1 MNLVHDVQLRKF
13 PKQIFSMNKPI
24 VIAISGASGSGK
36 SLFTQNLSLKLSQGG
51 QKVLVLQ
58 EDHYYKSQD
67 HIPLEKRS
75 ETNYDHPDAFEH
87 DLLSQHLNALR
98 SFENIQ
104 YPSYCY
110 KTHTRL
116 KEVEDITPAPV
127 IIIEG
132 IMLLTQ
138 IQLFDHFD
146 IKVFVDTA
154 LDVCLMR
161 RMLRDTQER
170 GRSMESVATQYETT
184 VKPMYHKFIEPSK
197 TFADL
202 IVPHGGEN
210 YLAVD
215 VVSAYLSQKDALQVQ
230 QQADKQ

>member
-1 MNLVHDVQLRKF
+1 MQNTQKM
-13 PKQIFSMNKPI
+13 QKPI
-24 VIAISGASGSGK
+24 ILAISGASGSGK
-36 SLFTQNLSLKLSQGG
+36 SLFTQNLQLSLEKQEQS
-51 QKVLVLQ
+51 VLVLQ

-67 HIPLEKRS
+67 HIPQEQRAT
-75 ETNYDHPDAFEH
+75 TNYDHPDAFEH
-87 DLLSQHLNALR
+87 DLLSQHLQALCDGK
-98 SFENIQ
+98 SIE

-116 KEVEDITPAPV
+116 KKAQKVKAAPI

-138 IQLFDHFD
+138 IQLFNHFHF
-146 IKVFVDTA
+146 KVFVDTP

-170 GRSMESVATQYETT
+170 QRSLASVATQYEQT
-184 VKPMYHKFIEPSK
+184 VKPMYHKFIRPSK
-197 TFADL
+197 NFADL

-210 YLAVD
+210 
-215 VVSAYLSQKDALQVQ
+215 
-230 QQADKQ
+230 

>member
-1 MNLVHDVQLRKF
+1 MNQ
-13 PKQIFSMNKPI
+13 PI

-36 SLFTQNLSLKLSQGG
+36 SLFTQNLSLKLSQ
-51 QKVLVLQ
+51 QDQEVLVLQ

-87 DLLSQHLNALR
+87 DLLGHHLAALKAG
-98 SFENIQ
+98 ENID
-104 YPSYCY
+104 YPAYCY

-116 KEVEDITPAPV
+116 AETQIIKPAP
-127 IIIEG
+127 IIVIEG

-170 GRSMESVATQYETT
+170 GRSMVSVAHQYETT

-215 VVSAYLSQKDALQVQ
+215 VVSSYLSNY
-230 QQADKQ
+230 KQENTHNG

>member
-1 MNLVHDVQLRKF
+1 MQ
-13 PKQIFSMNKPI
+13 KPI
-24 VIAISGASGSGK
+24 ILAISGASGSGK
-36 SLFTQNLSLKLSQGG
+36 SLFTQNLALKLRQNERE
-51 QKVLVLQ
+51 VLVLQ

-67 HIPLEKRS
+67 HIEMGQRS
-75 ETNYDHPDAFEH
+75 NTNYDHPDAFEH
-87 DLLSQHLNALR
+87 DLLNQHLQELNLG
-98 SFENIQ
+98 SSIK

-110 KTHTRL
+110 VTHTRL
-116 KEVEDITPAPV
+116 PDFKITNPAP
-127 IIIEG
+127 IIILEG

-138 IQLFDHFD
+138 IQLFEQFD
-146 IKVFVDTA
+146 VKVFVDTP

-170 GRSMESVATQYETT
+170 GRSISSVAKQYEET

-210 YLAVD
+210 LLAVD
-215 VVSAYLSQKDALQVQ
+215 VLSSYLLEGKSVTA
-230 QQADKQ
+230 

>member
-1 MNLVHDVQLRKF
+1 MQN
-13 PKQIFSMNKPI
+13 KQKPI
-24 VIAISGASGSGK
+24 ILAISGASGSGK
-36 SLFTQNLSLKLSQGG
+36 SLFTQNLQLTLEKHEQD
-51 QKVLVLQ
+51 VLVLQ

-67 HIPLEKRS
+67 HILEEKRAT
-75 ETNYDHPDAFEH
+75 TNYDHPDAFEH
-87 DLLSQHLNALR
+87 DLLSQHLQALC
-98 SFENIQ
+98 EGKNID

-116 KEVEDITPAPV
+116 KKTQKIKAAPI

-146 IKVFVDTA
+146 FKVFVDTP

-170 GRSMESVATQYETT
+170 GRSLASVATQYEKT
-184 VKPMYHKFIEPSK
+184 VKPMYHKFIRPSK
-197 TFADL
+197 NFADL

-215 VVSAYLSQKDALQVQ
+215 VLSAYLF
-230 QQADKQ
+230 KQRNGKSLND

>member
-1 MNLVHDVQLRKF
+1 M
-13 PKQIFSMNKPI
+13 SKPI
-24 VIAISGASGSGK
+24 ILAISGASGSGK
-36 SLFTQNLSLKLSQGG
+36 SLFTQNLKMTLEKHEQS
-51 QKVLVLQ
+51 VLVLQ

-67 HIPLEKRS
+67 HIPES
-75 ETNYDHPDAFEH
+75 ERAKTNYDHPDAFEH
-87 DLLSQHLNALR
+87 DLLLQHLQALC
-98 SFENIQ
+98 SGKSID

-110 KTHTRL
+110 ITHTRL
-116 KEVEDITPAPV
+116 KKPQRIKPKPI

-138 IQLFDHFD
+138 IHLFDHFD
-146 IKVFVDTA
+146 FKVFVDTP

-170 GRSMESVATQYETT
+170 GRSLKSVAEQYEKT
-184 VKPMYHKFIEPSK
+184 VKPMYHKFIRPSK
-197 TFADL
+197 NFADL

-215 VVSAYLSQKDALQVQ
+215 VLSAYLF
-230 QQADKQ
+230 KQLNGMPI

>member
-1 MNLVHDVQLRKF
+1 MKVAHDVKLRKF
-13 PKQIFSMNKPI
+13 LRIFIRMKKPI
-24 VIAISGASGSGK
+24 IIAISGASGSGK
-36 SLFTQNLSLKLSQGG
+36 SLFTQNLALKLEQN
-51 QKVLVLQ
+51 QKNVLVLQ

-67 HIPLEKRS
+67 HIELEKRA

-87 DLLSQHLNALR
+87 DLLSQHLSALR
-98 SFENIQ
+98 QGDAID
-104 YPSYCY
+104 YPAYCY

-116 KEVEDITPAPV
+116 QETEVIEPAPI

-146 IKVFVDTA
+146 VKVFVDTA

-170 GRSMESVATQYETT
+170 GRSMVSVATQYEKT

-210 YLAVD
+210 FLAVD
-215 VVSAYLSQKDALQVQ
+215 VISSYLNDSK
-230 QQADKQ
+230 KGPSHNG

>member
-1 MNLVHDVQLRKF
+1 MQN
-13 PKQIFSMNKPI
+13 KQKPI
-24 VIAISGASGSGK
+24 ILAISGASGSGK
-36 SLFTQNLSLKLSQGG
+36 SLFTQNLKLTLEKQ
-51 QKVLVLQ
+51 QETVLVLQ

-67 HIPLEKRS
+67 HLSMEQRVT
-75 ETNYDHPDAFEH
+75 TNYDHPDAFEH
-87 DLLSQHLNALR
+87 DLLSGHLQSLCSNE
-98 SFENIQ
+98 SIN

-116 KEVEDITPAPV
+116 KKAQKVKAAPI

-146 IKVFVDTA
+146 FKVFVDTP

-170 GRSMESVATQYETT
+170 GRSLESVAAQYEKT
-184 VKPMYHKFIEPSK
+184 VKPMYHKFIRPSK
-197 TFADL
+197 NFADL

-215 VVSAYLSQKDALQVQ
+215 VLSAYLF
-230 QQADKQ
+230 KQRNGLSAND

>member
-1 MNLVHDVQLRKF
+1 MQAAHVVKLRKF
-13 PKQIFSMNKPI
+13 GWLSVSMKNPTI
-24 VIAISGASGSGK
+24 IAISGASGSGK
-36 SLFTQNLSLKLSQGG
+36 SLFTQNLALKLQQNG
-51 QKVLVLQ
+51 QQVLVLQ
-58 EDHYYKSQD
+58 EDHYYKAQD
-67 HIPLEKRS
+67 HIALEQRA

-87 DLLSQHLNALR
+87 DLLSQHLLALR
-98 SFENIQ
+98 AGEVID
-104 YPSYCY
+104 YPTYCY

-116 KEVEDITPAPV
+116 QHSEKIAPAPV

-146 IKVFVDTA
+146 VKVFVDTA

-170 GRSMESVATQYETT
+170 GRSMVSVATQYENT

-202 IVPHGGEN
+202 IIPHGGEN
-210 YLAVD
+210 FLAVD
-215 VVSAYLSQKDALQVQ
+215 VVSAYLYKT
-230 QQADKQ
+230 DKEMPSNG

>member
-1 MNLVHDVQLRKF
+1 MPNT
-13 PKQIFSMNKPI
+13 SKPI
-24 VIAISGASGSGK
+24 ILAISGASGSGK
-36 SLFTQNLSLKLSQGG
+36 SLFTQNLQLTLEKHNQP
-51 QKVLVLQ
+51 VLVLQ
-58 EDHYYKSQD
+58 EDHYYKTQD
-67 HIPLEKRS
+67 HINIEQRTS
-75 ETNYDHPDAFEH
+75 TNYDHPDAFEH
-87 DLLSQHLNALR
+87 DLLSQHLQDLCAGK
-98 SFENIQ
+98 SID

-116 KEVEDITPAPV
+116 KKAQKINPSPI

-146 IKVFVDTA
+146 FKVFVDTP

-170 GRSMESVATQYETT
+170 GRSLASVAKQYEQT
-184 VKPMYHKFIEPSK
+184 VKPMYHKFIRPSK
-197 TFADL
+197 NFADL

-210 YLAVD
+210 FLAVD
-215 VVSAYLSQKDALQVQ
+215 VLSAYLF
-230 QQADKQ
+230 KQRNGNTLND

>member
-1 MNLVHDVQLRKF
+1 MQNTQ
-13 PKQIFSMNKPI
+13 KPI
-24 VIAISGASGSGK
+24 ILAISGASGSGK
-36 SLFTQNLSLKLSQGG
+36 SLFTQNLKLTLEKQSQP
-51 QKVLVLQ
+51 VMVLQ

-67 HIPLEKRS
+67 HLSMDQRIT
-75 ETNYDHPDAFEH
+75 TNYDHPDAFEH
-87 DLLSQHLNALR
+87 DLLSHHLQDLC
-98 SFENIQ
+98 EGKTID

-116 KEVEDITPAPV
+116 KKAQKIKASPI

-146 IKVFVDTA
+146 FKVFVDTP

-170 GRSMESVATQYETT
+170 GRSLASVATQYEKT
-184 VKPMYHKFIEPSK
+184 VKPMYHKFIRPSK
-197 TFADL
+197 NFADL

-215 VVSAYLSQKDALQVQ
+215 VLSAYLF
-230 QQADKQ
+230 KQRNGNPLND

>member
-1 MNLVHDVQLRKF
+1 MQNTQ
-13 PKQIFSMNKPI
+13 KPI
-24 VIAISGASGSGK
+24 ILAISGASGSGK
-36 SLFTQNLSLKLSQGG
+36 SLFTQNLRLTLEKQHET
-51 QKVLVLQ
+51 VLVLQ

-67 HIPLEKRS
+67 HLSMEERIT
-75 ETNYDHPDAFEH
+75 TNYDHPDAFEH
-87 DLLSQHLNALR
+87 DLLSIHLQALCAGD
-98 SFENIQ
+98 SIN

-116 KEVEDITPAPV
+116 KKTQKIKAAPI

-146 IKVFVDTA
+146 FKVFVDTP

-170 GRSMESVATQYETT
+170 GRSLKSVAAQYEKT
-184 VKPMYHKFIEPSK
+184 VKPMYHKFIRPSK
-197 TFADL
+197 NFADL

-210 YLAVD
+210 FLAVD
-215 VVSAYLSQKDALQVQ
+215 VVSTYLFTQRNGIN
-230 QQADKQ
+230 ADD

>member
-1 MNLVHDVQLRKF
+1 ML
-13 PKQIFSMNKPI
+13 KPI
-24 VIAISGASGSGK
+24 ILAISGASGSGK
-36 SLFTQNLSLKLSQGG
+36 SLFTQNLMLSLEKHEQ
-51 QKVLVLQ
+51 QVLVLQ

-67 HIPLEKRS
+67 HIPVKDRAK
-75 ETNYDHPDAFEH
+75 TNYDHPDAFEH
-87 DLLSQHLNALR
+87 DLLLQHLQALCNKQ
-98 SFENIQ
+98 SIE

-116 KEVEDITPAPV
+116 KQTQKVKAKPI

-138 IQLFDHFD
+138 IQLFDYFD
-146 IKVFVDTA
+146 LKVFVDTP

-170 GRSMESVATQYETT
+170 GRTLDSVASQYEKT
-184 VKPMYHKFIEPSK
+184 VKPMYHKFIRPSK
-197 TFADL
+197 NFADL

-210 YLAVD
+210 FIAVD
-215 VVSAYLSQKDALQVQ
+215 ILGAYLLNQ
-230 QQADKQ
+230 QNGSKKNG

>member
-1 MNLVHDVQLRKF
+1 MDLVNNMPSEQ
-13 PKQIFSMNKPI
+13 PPI
-24 VIAISGASGSGK
+24 ILAISGASGSGK
-36 SLFTQNLSLKLSQGG
+36 SLFTQNLQLTLEKHG
-51 QKVLVLQ
+51 QPVLVLQ

-67 HIPLEKRS
+67 HILIDQRTS
-75 ETNYDHPDAFEH
+75 TNYDHPDAFEH
-87 DLLSQHLNALR
+87 DLLSQHLQDLSNGKT
-98 SFENIQ
+98 ID

-116 KEVEDITPAPV
+116 KKAVKVKPAPI

-138 IQLFDHFD
+138 IQLFDHFKF
-146 IKVFVDTA
+146 KVFVDTP

-170 GRSMESVATQYETT
+170 GRSLASVATQYEKT
-184 VKPMYHKFIEPSK
+184 VKPMYHKFIRPSK
-197 TFADL
+197 NFADL

-210 YLAVD
+210 FLAVD
-215 VVSAYLSQKDALQVQ
+215 VLSAYLF
-230 QQADKQ
+230 KQRNGNTLND

>member
-1 MNLVHDVQLRKF
+1 MQ
-13 PKQIFSMNKPI
+13 KPI
-24 VIAISGASGSGK
+24 ILAISGASGSGK
-36 SLFTQNLSLKLSQGG
+36 SLFTQNLKLTLEKHG
-51 QKVLVLQ
+51 QPVLVLQ

-67 HIPLEKRS
+67 HIAEKDRAS
-75 ETNYDHPDAFEH
+75 TNYDHPDAFEH
-87 DLLSQHLNALR
+87 DLLMQHLQLLCNGKA
-98 SFENIQ
+98 ID
-104 YPSYCY
+104 YPTYCY

-116 KEVEDITPAPV
+116 KKPQKVKASPI

-146 IKVFVDTA
+146 FKVFVDTP

-170 GRSMESVATQYETT
+170 GRSLESVAIQYEKT
-184 VKPMYHKFIEPSK
+184 VKPMYHKFIRPSK
-197 TFADL
+197 NFADL

-215 VVSAYLSQKDALQVQ
+215 VLSAYLF
-230 QQADKQ
+230 KQRNGNTI

>member
-1 MNLVHDVQLRKF
+1 MQN
-13 PKQIFSMNKPI
+13 KQKPI
-24 VIAISGASGSGK
+24 ILAISGASGSGK
-36 SLFTQNLSLKLSQGG
+36 SLFTQNLQLTLEKHEQN
-51 QKVLVLQ
+51 VLVLQ

-67 HIPLEKRS
+67 HILEEKRAT
-75 ETNYDHPDAFEH
+75 TNYDHPDAFEH
-87 DLLSQHLNALR
+87 DLLSQHLQALCR
-98 SFENIQ
+98 GKNID

-116 KEVEDITPAPV
+116 KETQKIKAAPI

-146 IKVFVDTA
+146 FKVFVDTP

-170 GRSMESVATQYETT
+170 GRSLASVATQYEKT
-184 VKPMYHKFIEPSK
+184 VKPMYHKFIRPSK
-197 TFADL
+197 NFADL

-215 VVSAYLSQKDALQVQ
+215 VLSAYLLKQ
-230 QQADKQ
+230 QNGKSLND